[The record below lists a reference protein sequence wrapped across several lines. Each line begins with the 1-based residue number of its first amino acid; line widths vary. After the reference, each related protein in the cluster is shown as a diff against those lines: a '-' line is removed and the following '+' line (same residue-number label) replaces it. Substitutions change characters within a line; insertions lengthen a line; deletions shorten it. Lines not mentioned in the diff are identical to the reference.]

1 MEGTAGTLPINE
13 LDASRVTELTGS
25 AVLVAGASSGIGR
38 ATALAFARAG
48 ARVALLARREPE
60 LRALADEIRAESAA
74 RVTSPTKGAGGADSA
89 GTANDEPLVLAA
101 DLADGVA
108 TRRAV
113 ERVVQAFG
121 RLDVVIY
128 AAGTNTPRRAL
139 TVLEP
144 AVWDELMGAN
154 LSGAYHVTQA
164 SLPAMRAQAGGL
176 LIYLSSA
183 AVQKPDVSGVAY
195 QATKHGLI
203 GLAHGT
209 FQEEREHGVRTTVIF
224 PGLTETPLLAKRPV
238 PTPPEIVAKALQP
251 EDVARTCV
259 FVASLPDRVRVPEMQ
274 LVPSA
279 L

>member
-1 MEGTAGTLPINE
+1 VADVN
-13 LDASRVTELTGS
+13 GS
-25 AVLVAGASSGIGR
+25 AVLVVGASSGIGR

-48 ARVALLARREPE
+48 ARIALLARREPE
-60 LRALADEIRAESAA
+60 LRALAEEIRGKRAVTVAE
-74 RVTSPTKGAGGADSA
+74 PTDS
-89 GTANDEPLVLAA
+89 TTVEPIVLAA
-101 DLADGVA
+101 DLADGAA

-113 ERVVQAFG
+113 ESAVLAFG

-144 AVWDELMGAN
+144 VVWDELVGVN
-154 LSGAYHVTQA
+154 LTGAYHVTQA
-164 SLPAMRAQAGGL
+164 SLPAMRVQGGGL

-183 AVQKPDVSGVAY
+183 AVQRPDVSGVAY
-195 QATKHGLI
+195 QATKHGMV

-224 PGLTETPLLAKRPV
+224 PGLTDTPLLAKRPV
-238 PTPPEIVAKALQP
+238 PTPPEVVAKALQP
-251 EDVARTCV
+251 EDVARACV
-259 FVASLPDRVRVPEMQ
+259 FVASLPNRVRIPEMQ

>member
-1 MEGTAGTLPINE
+1 MADVN
-13 LDASRVTELTGS
+13 GS
-25 AVLVAGASSGIGR
+25 AVLVVGASSGIGR

-48 ARVALLARREPE
+48 AHVALLARREPE
-60 LRALADEIRAESAA
+60 LRALAEEIRAEGIAT
-74 RVTSPTKGAGGADSA
+74 R
-89 GTANDEPLVLAA
+89 EPLVLAA

-113 ERVVQAFG
+113 ERVVQLFG
-121 RLDVVIY
+121 RLDVVVY

-144 AVWDELMGAN
+144 VVLADLMGAN
-154 LSGAYHVTQA
+154 LTGAYHVTQS
-164 SLPAMRAQAGGL
+164 SLPAMRAQGGGL

-195 QATKHGLI
+195 QATKHGLV

-251 EDVARTCV
+251 EDVASACV